1 MAEKKDSIRNLIE
14 QGRRAGKL
22 TSTEISD
29 AMEESS
35 RVIDAEQMEKLYEE
49 LLMDSEQD
57 KMRKTAHDKI
67 FVAPPMEIDLA
78 KFYEQ
83 IQQLKEAAA
92 HNDNSVVKLLEK
104 MVPTYHPNRGMM

>member
-1 MAEKKDSIRNLIE
+1 MPIKIVGLRP
-14 QGRRAGKL
+14 G
-22 TSTEISD
+22 
-29 AMEESS
+29 
-35 RVIDAEQMEKLYEE
+35 EKLYEE

-92 HNDNSVVKLLEK
+92 HNDNSVVKLLEE